1 MVKRIVIFAPWMPE
15 YRVKFYKTLV
25 ELGRQSNIDYVILA
39 SSPPKF
45 ASGRNDNV
53 NNLPF
58 ATNIKSLKIQ
68 IGNRSLEIQN
78 IRYAFM
84 KADFFILEHTI
95 RSLMMYLILIF
106 RPRKLI
112 FWGHSRTYTKRK
124 SYVEEKFKLLIARRA
139 ALYLT
144 YTEEGK
150 DFLVKNGLNQTKIQ
164 VVQNSTDINRFNL
177 ELDNPENRNPDK
189 DSSSI
194 CLTAPTCIFLGS
206 LTEEKRLDFLFAC
219 AKEIKKTVPD
229 FSLLILGDGP
239 LKSFVKKQ
247 QNSWISYGGRAT
259 DDILRFCSQ
268 NSKLI
273 LNPGLTGLVAVDS
286 FALGLPLVTTNS
298 ELHAP
303 EFYYLRDNVNAI
315 VVDATIEIFS
325 RAVIRILQNPG
336 ELNRLRTECFLE
348 AKNFGVENMAS
359 NFHSGIVRTLE
370 AQKPIME

>member
-1 MVKRIVIFAPWMPE
+1 MNTRIVIFAPWMPE

-45 ASGRNDNV
+45 ASRRNDNV
-53 NNLPF
+53 KNLPF
-58 ATNIKSLKIQ
+58 ATYIKSLKIQ
-68 IGNRSLEIQN
+68 IGSRSFEIQN

-95 RSLMMYLILIF
+95 RSLMMYLILIL

-150 DFLVKNGLNQTKIQ
+150 DFLVKNGLTQTRIQ
-164 VVQNSTDINRFNL
+164 VVQNSTDITRFNL
-177 ELDNPENRNPDK
+177 EIDNPEKWNSEK
-189 DSSSI
+189 DSSII
-194 CLTAPTCIFLGS
+194 CPIPPTCIFLGS

-219 AKEIKKTVPD
+219 AQEIKKAMPD

-239 LKSFVKKQ
+239 LKSFVEKQ
-247 QNSWISYGGRAT
+247 QNTWIRYGGRAT
-259 DDILRFCSQ
+259 DEILSFCSQ

-286 FALGLPLVTTNS
+286 FALGLPLVTTKS

-303 EFYYLRDNVNAI
+303 EFYYLSDNVNAI
-315 VVDATIEIFS
+315 VVEPTIEIFS
-325 RAVIRILQNPG
+325 RAVIQILQNPG
-336 ELNRLRTECFLE
+336 EWSRLRRECFSE
-348 AKNFGVENMAS
+348 AKNFGVENMAT
-359 NFHSGIVRTLE
+359 NFHSGIVRTLG
-370 AQKPIME
+370 AKDRSLK